1 MLKKILSVYI
11 TSEEI
16 RVCELMKNGAN
27 VSVRKAFNLH
37 TPTGAIDDGQLMDVE
52 EIAQVLLEGFSTNG
66 IKKGKVSFVISSRK
80 IANKEIVIPYMKNK
94 GRVGEIIRTNIDDY
108 FPMNNLEDY
117 ICRHTI
123 LDTFENAEGK
133 HYSVAVIAI
142 HKQMVE
148 SYYELAGLLKM
159 PIETIDYY
167 GNSIYQLL
175 KKQLNQGTILGLQMD
190 KDITYVSIM
199 RGQAQLFRRSIP
211 YGKDVIVHNLSVY
224 KGISTAEAEEIL
236 KDPDKRDKMITE
248 DEYSELIQDF
258 SSAITR
264 VVEFHTSRNP
274 GILIELGK
282 LMGTGVGMLGFSKVL
297 SNELGIEIQDVKEIN
312 GIKIYKKNM
321 DGLNYEN
328 IVEYLPNIG
337 VCFRSL
343 DLKKEDEKKSQ
354 SSNVVFYVLIGFFAL
369 VNAGIAV
376 FLLVYMNDL
385 KARKEQVEDE
395 IIQIESA
402 EAVYNAYA
410 QAKNDYQ
417 VIEDYYES
425 TRNDNE
431 ALYQLILDLEKIMPE
446 GVGITNL
453 AADAG
458 SITLS
463 GMSNGKSAVAK
474 FVIELKKLNYISNV
488 RVETMTET
496 YDDLGGSTSVF
507 KMEFQ
512 LNLPDDLK
520 ETDGDLEGAAADG
533 GNE

>member
-80 IANKEIVIPYMKNK
+80 IANKEIVIPYMKNT

-123 LDTFENAEGK
+123 LDTFEDAEGK

-224 KGISTAEAEEIL
+224 KGISAAEAEEIL

-343 DLKKEDEKKSQ
+343 DLKKEDEKKGKT
-354 SSNVVFYVLIGFFAL
+354 NYVIFYILFAL
-369 VNAGIAV
+369 ATIASVGTSVVAILQYENLKQQKELLELDISKVEAGEELYRGYLETQKDFDAI
-376 FLLVYMNDL
+376 
-385 KARKEQVEDE
+385 KEY
-395 IIQIESA
+395 
-402 EAVYNAYA
+402 YN
-410 QAKNDYQ
+410 
-417 VIEDYYES
+417 S
-425 TRNDNE
+425 TVNDNE
-431 ALYQLILDLEKIMPE
+431 ALYQLIVELEKVMPKS
-446 GVGITNL
+446 VGIVAMTTQ
-453 AADAG
+453 DG
-458 SITLS
+458 SIS
-463 GMSNGKSAVAK
+463 IQGISDGKEPIAK
-474 FVIELKKLNYISNV
+474 FIIELKKMSFVTNV
-488 RVETMTET
+488 RVQSISDSYDEFGMVTSTFNMTFNI
-496 YDDLGGSTSVF
+496 SVL
-507 KMEFQ
+507 E
-512 LNLPDDLK
+512 NGV
-520 ETDGDLEGAAADG
+520 TDNSEGDSN
-533 GNE
+533 NENVFE